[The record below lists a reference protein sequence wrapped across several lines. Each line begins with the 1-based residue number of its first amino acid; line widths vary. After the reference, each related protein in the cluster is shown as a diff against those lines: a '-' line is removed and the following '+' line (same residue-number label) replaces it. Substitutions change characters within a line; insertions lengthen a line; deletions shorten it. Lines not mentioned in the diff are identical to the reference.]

1 MFKGRLPKFKTS
13 FWLLLSYQNGLSEKI
28 LELIIPNAMGQ
39 FWYNS
44 GKGSYR
50 KSIGKPL
57 RKREGA
63 ELYFALGMRIVVTF

>member
-1 MFKGRLPKFKTS
+1 MG
-13 FWLLLSYQNGLSEKI
+13 YQKKI

-39 FWYNS
+39 SWYNS

-50 KSIGKPL
+50 KNIGEPL